1 MHWRGN
7 LAQSPRSSAPS
18 SKSDDLCCKLH
29 LMYCGVPNPLDSLC
43 REAAAVAQLLHDLAF
58 RVEAL
63 SIKALLIL
71 KASCVWCRFRGC
83 AGEPIINSS
92 SISILQATWKSATEL
107 IKYKKNC
114 NKTDSKLKPPGS
126 RIHFDVLK
134 AVLKTVRKLAGCY
147 SGMVSLQGNKM
158 PHVGSNWDFSLAH
171 QVSQEGTDRPK
182 TCCLICNCHYDIV
195 QLGEESEKCLSRVWQ
210 WQETNFL
217 QFWLFVFWVFF
228 PNTGASSRV
237 C

>member
-1 MHWRGN
+1 MVWRIWLLGPSYSSRLPLSVRDEHLPGVTYSTYLRHFSETDGTNHSLNATFLMHWRGN

-92 SISILQATWKSATEL
+92 SISILQAT
-107 IKYKKNC
+107 
-114 NKTDSKLKPPGS
+114 
-126 RIHFDVLK
+126 
-134 AVLKTVRKLAGCY
+134 
-147 SGMVSLQGNKM
+147 
-158 PHVGSNWDFSLAH
+158 
-171 QVSQEGTDRPK
+171 
-182 TCCLICNCHYDIV
+182 
-195 QLGEESEKCLSRVWQ
+195 
-210 WQETNFL
+210 
-217 QFWLFVFWVFF
+217 
-228 PNTGASSRV
+228 
-237 C
+237 